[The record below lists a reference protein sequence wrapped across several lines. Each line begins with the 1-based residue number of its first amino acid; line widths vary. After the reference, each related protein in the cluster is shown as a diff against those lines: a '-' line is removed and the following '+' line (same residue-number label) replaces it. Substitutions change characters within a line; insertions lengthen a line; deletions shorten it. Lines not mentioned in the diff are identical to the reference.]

1 MGWMKV
7 RKISKLSS
15 ADVAILGFPGMANV
29 GEQVI
34 TYLVKEK
41 DPTPITKIYSEY
53 LMFPNNM
60 VGISILEGGR
70 FILPSISVFHMSNP
84 SIALVTSDVQP
95 VPWGGM
101 EVSNEILKVLLSMRV
116 KRVVVITGFVD
127 ENSAGKVLAF
137 GNDNS
142 LLDRLTK
149 VGATKESP
157 IKSVIGL
164 AGSVLGLAK
173 IKGVNSVVLSG
184 VAPDYS
190 PDPRAAKRVLEV
202 LDKAFSIGLD
212 YEIIDKETEEIERV
226 KSELMKE
233 IEKRIREKL
242 GAQGGRD
249 ESTEY
254 VG

>member
-1 MGWMKV
+1 MKV
-7 RKISKLSS
+7 RRISEPLK
-15 ADVAILGFPGMANV
+15 ADIAVMGFPGMANI

-60 VGISILEGGR
+60 VGISILEGGK
-70 FILPSISVFHMSNP
+70 FILPSVSIFHMSNP
-84 SIALVTSDVQP
+84 QMALVTSDVQP

-101 EVSNEILKVLLSMRV
+101 EVSSEILRVLLNMGVRSI
-116 KRVVVITGFVD
+116 VVITGFVD
-127 ENSAGKVLAF
+127 ESSVGKVFAF
-137 GNDNS
+137 GNDGP
-142 LLDRLTK
+142 LLNRFLEA
-149 VGATKESP
+149 GATRENP
-157 IKSVIGL
+157 IKSVIGI

-173 IKGVNSVVLSG
+173 IKGINSVVLSG

-190 PDPRAAKRVLEV
+190 PDPRAAKRVLEI
-202 LDKAFSIGLD
+202 LDKTFSIGLN
-212 YEIIDKETEEIERV
+212 YEIIDKQIEEIERV

-233 IEKRIREKL
+233 IEKKIREEL
-242 GAQGGRD
+242 GAQGGTD
-249 ESTEY
+249 ESAEY

>member
-1 MGWMKV
+1 MGWTKV
-7 RKISKLSS
+7 RKISEPLP

-41 DPTPITKIYSEY
+41 NPTPITKIYSEY

-60 VGISILEGGR
+60 VGISILEGGK
-70 FILPSISVFHMSNP
+70 FILPSISIFHMSDP
-84 SIALVTSDVQP
+84 SMALVTSDVQP

-101 EVSNEILKVLLSMRV
+101 EVSNEILNTLLNMGV
-116 KRVVVITGFVD
+116 KRIVVITGFVD
-127 ENSAGKVLAF
+127 ENSAGKVFAF
-137 GNDNS
+137 GNDDK
-142 LLDRLTK
+142 LLDRFVE
-149 VGATKESP
+149 VGATKENP

-164 AGSVLGLAK
+164 AGSVLGLAR
-173 IKGVNSVVLSG
+173 IKGVKSVVLSG

-202 LDKAFSIGLD
+202 LDKTFSIGLD
-212 YEIIDKETEEIERV
+212 YKIIDKEIEEIERV

-233 IEKRIREKL
+233 IEKRIREEL
-242 GAQGGRD
+242 GAQGGVD
-249 ESTEY
+249 ESAEY